1 MRMSDWSSD
10 VCSSDLSARDDDAA
24 DDQAGARPL
33 VLVLFGRADV
43 AIAIAEFGAAPVVHP
58 DMARGIAPLP
68 PGVATSTKPA
78 HQLDPIVRRDIALL
92 IPVVARLTRNRPRI
106 ISDRLR
112 QPRGTTGISTIPLTH
127 VRSAH
132 VRTTQLHPR
141 P

>member
-58 DMARGIAPLP
+58 DMARGITPLP
-68 PGVATSTKPA
+68 PGVATYTKPP
-78 HQLDPIVRRDIALL
+78 HQPDAIVRRDIALL
-92 IPVVARLTRNRPRI
+92 MPVVERFTENRPRI
-106 ISDRLR
+106 IFVRLR
-112 QPRGTTGISTIPLTH
+112 H
-127 VRSAH
+127 VRGIDTIVGIALAEIGRSQPH
-132 VRTTQLHPR
+132 TP